1 MDLEIGAEY
10 KRPIDQV
17 RNAIGQADGAMSEQ
31 AAQSN
36 TGHERAQIPDI
47 HDVSDVMS
55 AREAAVALGVSERTI
70 RRAILRGELEAI
82 KEGRSFHIT
91 TAALDDYRA
100 SREQPQR
107 RSRLHL
113 VPLPVPEDDRTPPP
127 PTLIPLP
134 GGDLTGRRP
143 LPAQLT
149 TFVGRSDAMTSLA
162 RLLRDDDVRLVTLT
176 GPGGV
181 GKTRLAV
188 EATREVSSEF
198 ADGAV
203 YVALA
208 TLRDPGMIPSG
219 IVQALGLRE
228 TDATSPMARLTAA
241 LRDRHLLLVLD
252 NFEHL
257 AVPAAKTFLTDL
269 LMACAGVTAL
279 VTSRTLLNLSGEH
292 AVIVPSLAL
301 PGGGRRKTEG
311 GRRETG
317 DSRREAGGE
326 RETHHPSPIT
336 HHPITGDAALGQI
349 EQSEAV
355 RLFVERARAA
365 WTDFSLTAENA
376 AAVAAI
382 CERVDGLPLAIEL
395 AAARS
400 AVLSP
405 VTLLRRLER
414 RLPLLSGGPD
424 DQPDRLRTMRD
435 AIAWSYDLL
444 DESTQALFRGLAVFV
459 GGFTVEAAEYLSGQM
474 AGGAAALT
482 SVVDA
487 LAALLTGSLLQRG
500 EQPDGESRFTFLETV
515 REFALEQLQRSGDEA
530 SARAAHA
537 AWCFH
542 FMDQVKPEL
551 WVATDGR
558 ILDRIDMEHDNLR
571 ATMTWA
577 LVHDPELALRLASML
592 APFWAKR
599 CHWSEGRT
607 WLKRALETG
616 AGEGTVARAIV
627 AGQAGMLAGEQG
639 DVEEARFYLRQGL
652 ALADQLGDDRNAANS
667 LRGLGILASNESDF
681 VQAERAFSEALVR
694 FRVVGDETGIA
705 RCLNDLG
712 LIAARQGDQER
723 AIALQEESL
732 PLARNIGDEWQV
744 CIVLGNLGESYYD
757 SGNYARGEVLSRE
770 ALDLARRLGDPIG
783 VAINLYNLG
792 NCALQSGDTAAAIEH
807 YRETL
812 VSTREL
818 GEQHLASRALDRL
831 AVALHQLGASRP
843 AARLFGAA
851 AAIREALGD
860 SLFADE
866 EAHLALRSQEI
877 REDLGES
884 LFEAAWASGRSLPF
898 DVATTEAMAF
908 ADSAL
913 LLARATPAPAIA
925 GLTRREQDVL
935 RLVADGRSDK
945 EIADALFVTRRSASK
960 YVSVILSKLGVTSR
974 TAAAALVLRE
984 TTP

>member
-1 MDLEIGAEY
+1 
-10 KRPIDQV
+10 
-17 RNAIGQADGAMSEQ
+17 MSEQ
-31 AAQSN
+31 AAPGN

-47 HDVSDVMS
+47 HDMSDVMS
-55 AREAAVALGVSERTI
+55 AREAAITLGVSERTI
-70 RRAILRGELEAI
+70 RRAILRGELAAI

-91 TAALDDYRA
+91 TTALDDYRA
-100 SREQPQR
+100 SREQPR
-107 RSRLHL
+107 RRGRLHL
-113 VPLPVPEDDRTPPP
+113 VPATSPPVERTPP
-127 PTLIPLP
+127 PTLISLP

-149 TFVGRSDAMTSLA
+149 TFVGRSDALRSLA
-162 RLLRDDDVRLVTLT
+162 SLLRAEDVRLVTLT

-181 GKTRLAV
+181 GKTRLAL

-198 ADGAV
+198 TDGTV
-203 YVALA
+203 FVALA
-208 TLRDPGMIPSG
+208 TLRDPGMIPSTV
-219 IVQALGLRE
+219 VQALGLRE
-228 TDATSPMARLTAA
+228 TDATPPMARLMGA
-241 LRDRHLLLVLD
+241 LRDRHLLLILD

-257 AVPAAKTFLTDL
+257 AGPVAKTCVTDL
-269 LMACAGVTAL
+269 LLACAGLTAL
-279 VTSRTLLNLSGEH
+279 ITSRTLLNLSGEH
-292 AVIVPSLAL
+292 AFIVPSLAL
-301 PGGGRRKTEG
+301 PQVGESRSRGVERKTA
-311 GRRETG
+311 RREIN
-317 DSRREAGGE
+317 
-326 RETHHPSPIT
+326 HPSPIT
-336 HHPITGDAALGQI
+336 HHPTTPPPQVANTGRGDAALDLI

-355 RLFVERARAA
+355 QLFVERARAA

-376 AAVAAI
+376 AAVTAI

-444 DESTQALFRGLAVFV
+444 DASTQALFRRLAVFV

-474 AGGAAALT
+474 ASESAALT

-500 EQPDGESRFTFLETV
+500 EQPDGESRFTLLETV

-551 WVATDGR
+551 WVATDGQ
-558 ILDRIDMEHDNLR
+558 ILHRIDLEHDNLR
-571 ATMTWA
+571 ATLTWA
-577 LVHDPELALRLASML
+577 LVHDPELALQLASML

-599 CHWSEGRT
+599 CHWNEGRT

-616 AGEGTVARAIV
+616 SGEGTVARAIV

-639 DVEEARFYLRQGL
+639 DVEEARCFLRQGL

-681 VQAERAFSEALVR
+681 VQAEGAFSEALVR
-694 FRVVGDETGIA
+694 FRLVGDETGIA

-712 LIAARQGDQER
+712 LIAARQGDQDR

-732 PLARNIGDEWQV
+732 PIARNIGDEWQV
-744 CIVLGNLGESYYD
+744 CIVLGNLGEAYYD

-792 NCALQSGDTAAAIEH
+792 NCALQSGDTAAAIDH

-860 SLFADE
+860 SLFAEE
-866 EAHLALRSQEI
+866 EAYLTAQTQEV
-877 REDLGES
+877 RDELGEPV
-884 LFEAAWASGRSLPF
+884 FQAAWASGRSLPF
-898 DVATTEAMAF
+898 EVAITEAMSF

-960 YVSVILSKLGVTSR
+960 YVSVILSKLGVASR

-984 TTP
+984 TSP